1 MGKKNKKES
10 IAKGQEKK
18 LKLQDFSLD
27 PAAEKKLKYRLA
39 FFISI
44 IAFIIYAHSVSFGYV
59 YDDRTVT
66 KQNRIVTAGVDSIG
80 VIFKSDYWYGFSE
93 NEDMIKQDKSGVIY
107 RPVSLVMFALEWEL
121 FPDTPAIGHL
131 MNVLFYAATCFL
143 LFLVLVR
150 LFKGYHLAVP
160 FICALLYTVHP
171 VHTEVVS
178 NIKSRDEIM
187 CMFFGVLSALMFLQ
201 YYVRNQLKYVV
212 AGAAAFFLSLLSKE
226 TGITFLVAIP
236 LLLFFS
242 NGFQLKKFSTNFLSL
257 VIMTGLYFFIRAQI
271 NIGISTEGRID
282 FFDNTLVNAN
292 GFSERYGTAFYILL
306 KYLAIQIFPHPLVS
320 DYSFAQLEVKAFTDV
335 TALFSLLIHAVA
347 GVYALIGIRKRRL
360 ASFAILFYM
369 VTLAPVANIFFLV
382 GSTMAERFLYIPSL
396 GICILITLLLVRLF
410 KTNTVAAATQPVSN
424 YLSSKK
430 SLLTAA
436 IVIAA
441 LFSLKA
447 YFRSSDWKS
456 DVKLFGQDVKN
467 SPKSARLHYGYGMSM
482 IIAIDST
489 KLTLPEVDAIIDEGM
504 GEIQSALNIYPQ
516 YANAYYI
523 IGIIQK
529 DRKQYAAAADNI
541 LKAISYY
548 PEKNPNFYKSLGYIY
563 LKSGQYES
571 SIAANDT
578 FLAMKP
584 ATAEVLNNKGSALY
598 EMKRYDE
605 ALSVF
610 LNADSM
616 KSKDSSITKNI
627 GRCYAGLQRYDKAE
641 EYFKKTIQLEPNNGY
656 NYQYLGF
663 TYQLMGDSAKA
674 NEQFIKAN
682 EILMRK

>member
-1 MGKKNKKES
+1 MGKKNKKS
-10 IAKGQEKK
+10 NTPTGQEKK

-27 PAAEKKLKYRLA
+27 PAAEKKLKYRFA
-39 FFISI
+39 FFIAI

-66 KQNRIVTAGVDSIG
+66 VQNRMVTAGVDSIG

-93 NEDMIKQDKSGVIY
+93 NEDMIKEDKSGVIY

-121 FPDTPAIGHL
+121 FSDTPAIGHL

-143 LFLVLVR
+143 LFLVLVH

-187 CMFFGVLSALMFLQ
+187 CMFFGVLSALMFLR
-201 YYVRNQLKYVV
+201 YNLSNQLKFLI
-212 AGAAAFFLSLLSKE
+212 AGTAAFFLSLLSKE

-236 LLLFFS
+236 LILFFS
-242 NGFQLKKFSTNFLSL
+242 QGLQLKKLSVNLLGL
-257 VIMTGLYFFIRAQI
+257 VIMTGLYFFIKAQL
-271 NIGISTEGRID
+271 NIGISTAGRID
-282 FFDNTLVNAN
+282 FFDNIMVTAN

-320 DYSFAQLEVKAFTDV
+320 DYSYAQLEVKALTDV
-335 TALFSLLIHAVA
+335 TALFSLLIHAAA
-347 GVYALIGIRKRRL
+347 GIYALLGIRKRKL
-360 ASFAILFYM
+360 ASFAILFYL

-382 GSTMAERFLYIPSL
+382 ASNMAERFLYIPSL
-396 GICILITLLLVRLF
+396 GICVLLTLLLVRLF
-410 KTNTVAAATQPVSN
+410 KTNPVTASLQPVAN

-436 IVIAA
+436 IVLAA
-441 LFSLKA
+441 LFSLKTF
-447 YFRSSDWKS
+447 FRSSDWKS
-456 DVKLFGQDVKN
+456 DVSLFGNDVKN
-467 SPKSARLHYGYGMSM
+467 SPKSARLHYGYGAAM
-482 IIAIDST
+482 IAAIDSA
-489 KLTLPEVDAIIDEGM
+489 KLTLPEVDAIVDEGI
-504 GEIQSALNIYPQ
+504 GEIQSALAIYPQ

-523 IGIIQK
+523 IAIVQK
-529 DRKQYAAAADNI
+529 DRKQYAASADNM
-541 LKAISYY
+541 LKAIQYY
-548 PEKNPNFYKSLGYIY
+548 PAKNPTFYKSLGYIY
-563 LKSGQYES
+563 LKSGNYQN
-571 SIAANDT
+571 SIAVIDT

-584 ATAEVLNNKGSALY
+584 ATADVLNNKGSSLY

-605 ALSVF
+605 ALAVF
-610 LNADSM
+610 LKADSLN
-616 KSKDSSITKNI
+616 SKDSSIAKNI
-627 GRCYAGLQRYDKAE
+627 GRCYAGMQRYDKAE
-641 EYFKKTIQLEPNNGY
+641 EYFKKTIQLEPNNAY

-663 TYQLMGDSAKA
+663 TYQLMGDSVRA

-682 EILMRK
+682 EILLRK